1 MQLTTEYAS
10 PAELTGYARAAL
22 RDREENQFSLNR
34 WLPNATINDLTYR
47 FSRGGGGLVEAAVYR
62 AYDAQS
68 DIGSRAGAARV
79 TGELPPISRKMPVG
93 EYEQIQM
100 RNVDTQAAEL
110 RDAMEEDSVKLV
122 NAIAARVE
130 LARGDAIF
138 NGSVTINENGVSAGV
153 DFGRK
158 AEHTVTAA
166 VAWNHT
172 DGNGDFDAPVYDH
185 LMGWLDVYTDTNGD
199 LPAFTLMSRKIY
211 NALRRNKQIRELAYR
226 GASTAPTVLTRD
238 DLNNILGDFD
248 IPPVQIYDAKVSVA
262 GTATRV
268 TPEDKIAFLPAQGD
282 ALGKTLWGVPV
293 EANDPRYGLQGDGA
307 GVAVGGYKSEDPQT
321 LWTRAT
327 SIVLPVVGAPDL
339 TFVADVLT

>member
-1 MQLTTEYAS
+1 MQLFTEYAT

-22 RDREENQFSLNR
+22 RDREENAFSLNR
-34 WLPNATINDLTYR
+34 WLPNDTINDLTYR
-47 FSRGGGGLVEAAVYR
+47 FNRGGGGLVEAAVYR
-62 AYDAQS
+62 AYDAES
-68 DIGSRAGAARV
+68 DIGTRAGATRV
-79 TGELPPISRKMPVG
+79 SGELPPISRKMPVG
-93 EYEQIQM
+93 EYEQIRM

-110 RDAMEEDSVKLV
+110 RDAMEADSIKLV

-138 NGSVTINENGVSAGV
+138 NGSVTINENRVSASV
-153 DFGRK
+153 DFGRTP
-158 AEHTVTAA
+158 AHSVTAA
-166 VAWNHT
+166 TAWSNT
-172 DGNGDFDAPVYDH
+172 ETATAYSDLQA
-185 LMGWLDVYTDTNGD
+185 WLDVYNDTNGD

-211 NALRRNKQIRELAYR
+211 NFLRRNKQIRELAYR

-248 IPPVQIYDAKVSVA
+248 IPPVQIYDAKVSVD

-293 EANDPRYGLQGDGA
+293 EANDPRYGLQGDAA

-321 LWTRAT
+321 VWTRAT
-327 SIVLPVVGAPDL
+327 SIVLPVLGAPDL
-339 TFVADVLT
+339 TFVADVL

>member
-22 RDREENQFSLNR
+22 RDREENALSLNR

-47 FSRGGGGLVEAAVYR
+47 FNRGGGGLIEAAVYR
-62 AYDAQS
+62 AYDAES

-79 TGELPPISRKMPVG
+79 SGELPPISRKMPVG
-93 EYEQIQM
+93 EYEQIRM

-110 RDAMEEDSVKLV
+110 RDAMESDAEKLV

-138 NGSVTINENGVSAGV
+138 NGSVTINENNVSAGV

-158 AEHTVTAA
+158 AGHSVTAG
-166 VAWNHT
+166 VSWNHK
-172 DGNGDFDAPVYDH
+172 DGDDDYDAPVYDQ
-185 LMGWLDVYTDTNGD
+185 LMSWLDVYTDTNGE
-199 LPAFTLMSRKIY
+199 LPAVTLMSRKIY
-211 NALRRNKQIRELAYR
+211 NLLRRNKQLRELAFS
-226 GASTAPTVLTRD
+226 GASTAPPVLTRD
-238 DLNNILGDFD
+238 GLNTVLGDFD
-248 IPPVQIYDAKVSVA
+248 IPPVEIYDAKVSVG

-339 TFVADVLT
+339 TLVADVIA